1 MSGAEI
7 DQPGGFNQTATEAGS
22 RITEPNQPD
31 VYPDE
36 MNFEPLMR
44 AEKLLG
50 DIERF
55 SNLSSELTQVM
66 LRLSRE
72 IKISSEQLNRIRSE
86 VESRKNELKTIRG
99 IEASAAALQRITED
113 YRQQKESF
121 ERIMAN
127 QRTLWEEEKGNRARE
142 EKEYLENLRMRRE
155 REEEENRQK
164 WAAEKLK
171 AQQKLDEELKAIQQ
185 ESLEKQQ
192 ALERDCLQ
200 RELILKEKEL
210 EWVQLIQELEQFMSK
225 LTRRTQAHAAARPG
239 EAAAQPAFQETASS
253 EQMAK
258 EPGEVDSIS
267 SLKEMLVSQGRR
279 IETLKE

>member
-7 DQPGGFNQTATEAGS
+7 DQTGGFSQTATDAGS
-22 RITEPNQPD
+22 RITEPNKPD
-31 VYPDE
+31 VYPGE

-44 AEKLLG
+44 AEKLSG

-72 IKISSEQLNRIRSE
+72 IKISSEQLNQIRSE

-99 IEASAAALQRITED
+99 IEASAAALERITED

-121 ERIMAN
+121 ERVMAN
-127 QRTLWEEEKGNRARE
+127 QRALWEEEKGNRLRE
-142 EKEYLENLRMRRE
+142 EREYLENLRMRRE

-171 AQQKLDEELKAIQQ
+171 AQQKLEEELNAIQQ

-239 EAAAQPAFQETASS
+239 EAAAQPAFQEVVSS
-253 EQMAK
+253 EPAA
-258 EPGEVDSIS
+258 GEVDSIS